1 MSSVYRIRPCNDL
14 TIDEIQNHY
23 LWFSRRSGF
32 NDPDDANIGAFL
44 DNNEVLR
51 ETFERKLTTEGIE
64 FFRNKMECTGI
75 CCFTDKK
82 PSSRMKNRFP
92 GGKDCVC
99 IEYDKDK
106 IESFFQN
113 KYALVNCF
121 CEVLYFNSPIIFEL
135 DGKYHIL
142 TKKDKEGF
150 LYESVLGL
158 TRTEKDKEKLI
169 KILLTRINSQYHFQN
184 EQRIILGGRNI
195 PSFDSNISGYQV
207 QIPKDAIVNI
217 HKYKDTDEDFINK
230 ITDTGI
236 RRIV

>member
-32 NDPDDANIGAFL
+32 NDPDDANIGAFI

-51 ETFERKLTTEGIE
+51 EAFEQELTPQGIE
-64 FFRNKMECTGI
+64 TFLNKMECTGI

-82 PSSRMKNRFP
+82 PSSRMKDRFP
-92 GGKDCVC
+92 GGKNCIC
-99 IEYDKDK
+99 IEYDKNK
-106 IESFFQN
+106 IESFFLN
-113 KYALVNCF
+113 KYALANCF
-121 CEVLYFNSPIIFEL
+121 CEVLYFKSPIVFEQ

-142 TKKDKEGF
+142 TQKDKDGF

-158 TRTEKDKEKLI
+158 TRTERDMEKLI
-169 KILLTRINSQYHFQN
+169 KILLTRINSQYYFQN

-195 PSFDSNISGYQV
+195 PSFDPNISGYQV
-207 QIPKDAIVNI
+207 QIPKDAFLKI
-217 HKYKDTDEDFINK
+217 HRYKDTEKEFINK
-230 ITDTGI
+230 LSGTSFSL
-236 RRIV
+236 